1 MTRTELPSPISDQTD
16 FRCGITRGALWLGI
30 LTIAIGTL
38 LIYLPAIRAGFIWD
52 DPDYVINNSTLR
64 SIDGL
69 IEMWTQPRS
78 LPQWYPLVHT
88 TYWIEYHLWG
98 LWPTGYHVDNVLLH
112 IVSSLLLWRLLRM
125 MNVPGAWLAAA
136 IFAVHPVQVES
147 VAWITERKNVLS
159 GVFYFLSIITY
170 LRWDAA
176 RGAPAPQRRKNLYY
190 LSLLLFVAALL
201 SKTVV
206 ATLPATL
213 LVIFWW
219 KRGTIRWRD
228 VRPLIGFFV
237 LGIGLGLLT
246 AYLEV
251 HKVGAR
257 SDKIIELNLTP
268 IDRILIAGRAVCFY
282 ASKLVVPWPLVF
294 IYPQWKPIG
303 PAIWWQ
309 WVFPVAVVAAI
320 AVLLHYRNRIG
331 RGPAAAVMIFC
342 GTLFPA
348 LGFLNVY
355 PMRFSYVADH
365 FQYHAAAALITLI
378 AALLCRYAGQM
389 GRIVLIPLAILTA
402 LRTPD
407 YHDAETLWRVTLAR
421 NPGSWMVHTN
431 LGKVLVEKG
440 ERTGDESL
448 FTEAAKEYDAAL
460 QLDPGIHDTH
470 ANVATMLARKG
481 DDAGAIA
488 EFEKALEIHPYFAP
502 AYYGLGQVYQRQ
514 GKLDLAMEKY
524 QKAIEISPDYPLA
537 NYSIARVLEQQG
549 QTLAAID
556 HYRKA
561 VAGMPEDADARYNLG
576 TCLLRAQQFPEAV
589 YNLQYAVKIRPDWA
603 QAWTNLGA
611 GQLFSGHPQD
621 AIASFQRALAIN
633 PNFTP
638 AQQGLA
644 RAQQAMQTPH

>member
-1 MTRTELPSPISDQTD
+1 
-16 FRCGITRGALWLGI
+16 
-30 LTIAIGTL
+30 
-38 LIYLPAIRAGFIWD
+38 
-52 DPDYVINNSTLR
+52 
-64 SIDGL
+64 
-69 IEMWTQPRS
+69 
-78 LPQWYPLVHT
+78 
-88 TYWIEYHLWG
+88 
-98 LWPTGYHVDNVLLH
+98 
-112 IVSSLLLWRLLRM
+112 
-125 MNVPGAWLAAA
+125 
-136 IFAVHPVQVES
+136 
-147 VAWITERKNVLS
+147 
-159 GVFYFLSIITY
+159 
-170 LRWDAA
+170 
-176 RGAPAPQRRKNLYY
+176 
-190 LSLLLFVAALL
+190 VAALL

-206 ATLPATL
+206 ATLPATI
-213 LVIFWW
+213 LVISWW

-228 VRPLIGFFV
+228 VRPLIGFFII
-237 LGIGLGLLT
+237 GIGLGLLT

-294 IYPQWKPIG
+294 IYPQWKPIS

-309 WVFPVAVVAAI
+309 WVFPIVVISVI
-320 AVLLHYRNRIG
+320 ALLLLYRHRIG

-365 FQYHAAAALITLI
+365 FQYHAAAALITLV
-378 AALLCRYAGQM
+378 AALLCRYAGAL

-421 NPGSWMVHTN
+421 NADSWMVHTN
-431 LGKVLVEKG
+431 LGKVLVERG
-440 ERTGDESL
+440 ERTGDESF
-448 FTEAAKEYDAAL
+448 FTEAAKEYDIAL
-460 QLDPGIHDTH
+460 RLDRRIHDTH

-481 DDAGAIA
+481 DDAGAIS
-488 EFEKALEIHPYFAP
+488 EFEQALAIHPYFAP
-502 AYYGLGQVYQRQ
+502 AYYGLGQVYQRE

-576 TCLLRAQQFPEAV
+576 TCLIRAKQFPEAV
-589 YNLQYAVKIRPDWA
+589 YNLQYAVKIRPDWV

-644 RAQQAMQTPH
+644 QAMQAQR

>member
-1 MTRTELPSPISDQTD
+1 MPQPAADPDSNLPRRNI
-16 FRCGITRGALWLGI
+16 RLGI
-30 LTIAIGTL
+30 LSIVFGAL
-38 LIYLPAIRAGFIWD
+38 LVYIPAMRAGFIWD
-52 DPDYVINNSTLR
+52 DPDYVINNATLR
-64 SIDGL
+64 SFNGL
-69 IEMWTQPRS
+69 IEMWTQPGS

-98 LWPTGYHVDNVLLH
+98 LWPTGYHIDNVLLH
-112 IVSSLLLWRLLRM
+112 IVSALLLWRLLRM
-125 MNVPGAWLAAA
+125 LRVPGAWLAAA

-159 GVFYFLSIITY
+159 GVFYFLSLITY
-170 LRWDAA
+170 LQFDAA
-176 RGAPAPQRRKNLYY
+176 RDAPVTQRRGRLYY
-190 LSLLLFVAALL
+190 VSLLLFVAALL
-201 SKTVV
+201 SKSVV

-228 VRPLIGFFV
+228 IRPLIPFFV
-237 LGIGLGLLT
+237 IGIGLGLLT

-257 SDKIIELNLTP
+257 SDKIVELNLSAVQ
-268 IDRILIAGRAVCFY
+268 RVLIAGRAVCFY
-282 ASKLVVPWPLVF
+282 FGKLIVPWPLVF

-309 WVFPVAVVAAI
+309 WLFPIFVVVAI
-320 AVLLHYRNRIG
+320 LSLVLLRNRIG
-331 RGPAAAVMIFC
+331 RGPAAAVMVFC

-365 FQYHAAAALITLI
+365 FQYHAAAAMITLL
-378 AALLCRYAGQM
+378 AALLCRYASQF
-389 GRIVLIPLAILTA
+389 GRIVLIPLAAITLI
-402 LRTPD
+402 RTHD
-407 YHDAETLWRVTLAR
+407 YHDAQTLWYATLRR
-421 NPGSWMVHTN
+421 NPDSWMVHTN
-431 LGKVLVEKG
+431 LGKVLVERG
-440 ERTGDESL
+440 EQTGDER
-448 FTEAAKEYDAAL
+448 FFIEAAKQYEIAL
-460 QLDPGIHDTH
+460 GLDPNIHDTH
-470 ANVATMLARKG
+470 ANVATMMARKG

-488 EFEKALEIHPYFAP
+488 EFERALAIHPYFAP

-514 GKLDLAMEKY
+514 GKLDLGMEMY

-537 NYSIARVLEQQG
+537 NYSIARILEQQG
-549 QTLAAID
+549 DTLGAID

-576 TCLLRAQQFPEAV
+576 TCLLRVRLYPEAV
-589 YNLQYAVKIRPDWA
+589 YNLQHAVRIRPDWA

-621 AIASFQRALAIN
+621 AIASFQSALAVS

-644 RAQQAMQTPH
+644 RAQQAMRTPQ